1 VIEVRASPPPS
12 ANQEEIR
19 ESSAGPVERARGIRA
34 TPAAIIVLI
43 IGFAVTAAVAL
54 TTLALY
60 NSNENR
66 LLRVRLRELNLV
78 LAETVPSVQTPLAS
92 AAALADATGGSAHS
106 FRTFISTYVGPRQQ
120 FTSASLWRIE
130 GARPVRIATVGAPPG
145 LESRPKALA
154 QFLARARRPGV
165 LQLRGM
171 LEGAHPAL
179 GFQFSTS
186 RRAPVFAVYAE
197 SALPASR
204 RSKIE
209 SNSAFSDLDYVVY
222 LGSSRNASQLLVTN
236 AGKLPLR
243 GRQATDVVP
252 YGAGHFT
259 LVVAPI
265 GSLSGAFFR
274 DLPWIVGLAGALIAL
289 AAALATHRLALGRER
304 AHQLAQDLDRIAA
317 GDRERYWEQRS
328 ISQTLQ
334 HALLPDK
341 LPKRAGLEVS
351 AVYVPASAGLDV
363 GGDWYDVVEL
373 GDERLLLIIGDV
385 SGHGLE
391 AATTMALLRHAA
403 LAYAAQDSSPA
414 GVLENLARFART
426 RDDETYFATVLC
438 AQFRLNDREVRVA
451 SAGHLAPLLLD
462 GASAHFLDLDV
473 DPAIGLRRVR
483 PRYRESIAA
492 LPPEGTLIAFT
503 DGLVERRGEVIDA
516 GLTRLSVLA
525 SSTRKSLDELVVML
539 AHELTFGERRDDTA
553 IVGVHWEQ

>member
-1 VIEVRASPPPS
+1 VRASPVPGAKREDPS
-12 ANQEEIR
+12 
-19 ESSAGPVERARGIRA
+19 ESSAGPIARARGIRA
-34 TPAAIIVLI
+34 TPATLIVLA
-43 IGFAVTAAVAL
+43 IGFAVTAALAL

-66 LLRVRLRELNLV
+66 LLRVRARELNV
-78 LAETVPSVQTPLAS
+78 VIAETVPSVQTPLAS

-106 FRTFISTYVGPRQQ
+106 FRTFISTYVGPKRQ
-120 FTSASLWRIE
+120 FISASLWKIE
-130 GARPVRIATVGAPPG
+130 GARLVRVATVGAPSQ
-145 LESRPKALA
+145 LQSRPQALA
-154 QFLARARRPGV
+154 QFLSRARRPGV
-165 LQLRGM
+165 LQLTGM

-186 RRAPVFAVYAE
+186 QRAPVFTVYAE
-197 SALPASR
+197 NALPASR

-209 SNSAFSDLDYVVY
+209 RNSAFSDLDYVLY
-222 LGSSRNASQLLVTN
+222 LGSSRSQSQLLVTN
-236 AGKLPLR
+236 VSKLPLH

-259 LVVAPI
+259 LVVAPK

-274 DLPWIVGLAGALIAL
+274 DLPWIVGLVGALLSL
-289 AAALATHRLALGRER
+289 AAAFAARRLALGRER

-317 GDRERYWEQRS
+317 GARERYWEQRS

-334 HALLPDK
+334 HALLPAK
-341 LPKRAGLEVS
+341 LPKRAGLQVS
-351 AVYVPASAGLDV
+351 AVYVPASSGLDV

-373 GDERLLLIIGDV
+373 GAGRLLLIIGDV

-403 LAYAAQDSSPA
+403 LAYAAQDASPA

-426 RDDETYFATVLC
+426 RDEESCFATVLC
-438 AQFRLNDREVRVA
+438 AQFSLDDGQVRVA

-462 GASAHFLDLDV
+462 GARAHFLDLDI

-483 PRYRESIAA
+483 PRYRESVSA
-492 LPPEGTLIAFT
+492 LPAAGTLIAFT

-516 GLTRLSVLA
+516 GLMRLSSLA
-525 SSTRKSLDELVVML
+525 SSKRESLDELVVSL

-553 IVGVHWEQ
+553 VVGVHWER